1 MSQHSKVNVM
11 MIMAHDN
18 NRVILRARVPRVEQI
33 HTCATHEET
42 KVGRGFDTT
51 HRSKTL

>member
-1 MSQHSKVNVM
+1 M
-11 MIMAHDN
+11 MIMVHDKN
-18 NRVILRARVPRVEQI
+18 KVILRARVPTVVQI
-33 HTCATHEET
+33 HTCATHEEA

>member
-1 MSQHSKVNVM
+1 
-11 MIMAHDN
+11 MITAHDK
-18 NRVILRARVPRVEQI
+18 NRVILRARVPTVVQI

-51 HRSKTL
+51 HSSKTL